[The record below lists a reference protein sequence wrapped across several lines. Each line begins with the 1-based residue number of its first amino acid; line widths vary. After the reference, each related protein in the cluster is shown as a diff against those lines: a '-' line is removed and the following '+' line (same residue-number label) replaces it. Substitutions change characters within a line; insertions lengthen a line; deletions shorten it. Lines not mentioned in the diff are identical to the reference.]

1 MDNETEPSVDPLNL
15 EMASMPFAKVLKEKL
30 VAHGTEIIFALL
42 GTVVPTYLLLT
53 ETWLVPFVTQTPP
66 EWLVRV
72 FAVLVAAVLWL
83 VAWIFYQRQNLRF
96 VEDTGVYVDRK
107 TQLHVCPVCLS
118 EKKRSLLKN
127 ESHGFRCTV
136 CSSYFGDPKRK
147 GNEEPRKNL
156 GPHGWMA
163 R

>member
-1 MDNETEPSVDPLNL
+1 MDKETEPSVDPLNL
-15 EMASMPFAKVLKEKL
+15 EIASMPFAGVLKEKL

-42 GTVVPTYLLLT
+42 GTVVPTYLLLA

-96 VEDTGVYVDRK
+96 VEDIGVYVDRK
-107 TQLHVCPVCLS
+107 TQRHVCPLCLS
-118 EKKRSLLKN
+118 EKKRSLLRN

-136 CSSYFGDPKRK
+136 CSSYFGDPNRK
-147 GNEEPRKNL
+147 GNEEPQKNL

>member
-1 MDNETEPSVDPLNL
+1 
-15 EMASMPFAKVLKEKL
+15 MPFARVLKEKL
-30 VAHGTEIIFALL
+30 VAHGAEIIFALL
-42 GTVVPTYLLLT
+42 GTTVVPACLLLA

-72 FAVLVAAVLWL
+72 FAVLVAAVLWF
-83 VAWIFYQRQNLRF
+83 VAWIFYQRPNLRF

-107 TQLHVCPVCLS
+107 TQLHVCPLCLS

-136 CSSYFGDPKRK
+136 CSSYFGDPNRK

>member
-1 MDNETEPSVDPLNL
+1 
-15 EMASMPFAKVLKEKL
+15 MPFAKVLKEKL
-30 VAHGTEIIFALL
+30 VAHGIEIILALL
-42 GTVVPTYLLLT
+42 GTVVLTLLVLA
-53 ETWLVPFVTQTPP
+53 ENWLVSFVKQTPP
-66 EWLVRV
+66 EWLLRV

-83 VAWIFYQRQNLRF
+83 VALVFYRRQNLQF

-107 TQLHVCPVCLS
+107 TQQHVCPLCLS

-127 ESHGFRCTV
+127 EPHGFRCTI
-136 CSSYFGDPKRK
+136 CSRYFGDPKRK
-147 GNEEPRKNL
+147 GNEEPRKDL

>member
-1 MDNETEPSVDPLNL
+1 
-15 EMASMPFAKVLKEKL
+15 MPFAKVLKEKL
-30 VAHGTEIIFALL
+30 VAHGIEIIFMLL
-42 GTVVPTYLLLT
+42 GIVVLISLPLA

-66 EWLVRV
+66 EWVVRV
-72 FAVLVAAVLWL
+72 FAFLVVAVLGL
-83 VAWIFYQRQNLRF
+83 VAWIFYQRPNLRF
-96 VEDTGVYVDRK
+96 DEDTGVYVDRK
-107 TQLHVCPVCLS
+107 TQRHFCPRCLS
-118 EKKRSLLKN
+118 EKKRSHLKN

-136 CSSYFGDPKRK
+136 CSSYFGDPNRK